1 MNDATK
7 IIFPL
12 SHKINDN
19 IFSHDSLARLQKAK
33 EIYDNDSILIA
44 SGWRYSKNLHKP
56 LAKYIFDFYK
66 KNFEIDQK
74 NIICLEKAKDT
85 IGEAIYLRKII
96 NAKNTVG
103 KIIIIT
109 SDWHHKRAKYIFK
122 FVFGNASPNKLFF
135 IQVEGSEQEKKIEKN
150 NLSLDKFKEMMR
162 GCSAGDLKE
171 IVKRVKNKHILYM

>member
-19 IFSHDSLARLQKAK
+19 IFSYDSLARLQKAK

-109 SDWHHKRAKYIFK
+109 SDWHHRELNIYLNLFLAIHLQINYFLL
-122 FVFGNASPNKLFF
+122 KLK
-135 IQVEGSEQEKKIEKN
+135 VLSRRKK
-150 NLSLDKFKEMMR
+150 
-162 GCSAGDLKE
+162 
-171 IVKRVKNKHILYM
+171 